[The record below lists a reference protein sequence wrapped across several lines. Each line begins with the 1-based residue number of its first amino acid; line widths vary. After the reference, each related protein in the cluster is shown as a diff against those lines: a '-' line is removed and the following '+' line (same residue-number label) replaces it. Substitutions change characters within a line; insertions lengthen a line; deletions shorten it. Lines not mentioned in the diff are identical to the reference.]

1 MYCKCTSIK
10 VCGIIG
16 PTEIRL
22 LLTTNKSQTGSV
34 DICLVLCHIQKGL
47 STAFYSSG
55 HNTLQQYFKILQTVI
70 GTENVHREFMSLS
83 SFDGMQGKNVSVYT
97 TVKRTDL
104 ATEL

>member
-22 LLTTNKSQTGSV
+22 LLTTNKSQTASV
-34 DICLVLCHIQKGL
+34 DICWVLCHIQNGL

-55 HNTLQQYFKILQTVI
+55 HNTLQQYFRILQTVI
-70 GTENVHREFMSLS
+70 GTENVHREFISLS
-83 SFDGMQGKNVSVYT
+83 SFDGMQGKNISM
-97 TVKRTDL
+97 
-104 ATEL
+104 